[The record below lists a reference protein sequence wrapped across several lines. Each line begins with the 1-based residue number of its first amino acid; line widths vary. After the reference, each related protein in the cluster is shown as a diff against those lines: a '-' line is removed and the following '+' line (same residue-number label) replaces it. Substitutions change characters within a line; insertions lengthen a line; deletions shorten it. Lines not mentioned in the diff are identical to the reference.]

1 MSDETLYNNVCLAVM
16 ANLQGFYREDGDI
29 YLGRIDWKNKKDRF
43 IFIQAIFCSN
53 INKECKVH
61 VAMSPYKFWKLKRY
75 AKRGDLIRE
84 SPRDAK
90 TDYYSTKINRM
101 LEFTQNA
108 YGYTYE
114 KDGFSLYE
122 KIYNE
127 FFCYHKEDSKN

>member
-43 IFIQAIFCSN
+43 IFIQGIFCSN

-61 VAMSPYKFWKLKRY
+61 VAMSLYKFWKLKRY
-75 AKRGDLIRE
+75 AKREDLIRE

-90 TDYYSTKINRM
+90 TDYYSNKINKM

-127 FFCYHKEDSKN
+127 FFCSRKEDSES

>member
-1 MSDETLYNNVCLAVM
+1 
-16 ANLQGFYREDGDI
+16 
-29 YLGRIDWKNKKDRF
+29 
-43 IFIQAIFCSN
+43 
-53 INKECKVH
+53 
-61 VAMSPYKFWKLKRY
+61 MSPYKFWKLKRY

-84 SPRDAK
+84 SSRDAK
-90 TDYYSTKINRM
+90 TDYYSNKINKM

-127 FFCYHKEDSKN
+127 FFCSRKEDSKN